1 MSLTPKQ
8 RRFVNEYCVDE
19 NATQAYIRAGYA
31 EEGAGQSAHNLL
43 KKSEIAEA
51 IKDRMEE
58 LAVAASI
65 TPEWVVGQWAAIAK
79 ADPNALVQVRRVCC
93 RHCHGYGHQY
103 QWTEA
108 EYTAAVDHA
117 VDSGKPAPDGMGG
130 FGFDPKA
137 EPHPDCPEC
146 GGEGMEDV
154 HVADTRKLR
163 GPAKVLY
170 AGAKRTRNGIE
181 ILTRDKDAAVAN
193 LARYLGMMV
202 DKKELS
208 GPGGGPIPMA
218 NLTADDLTDAQLAA
232 ILRATD
238 APDEA

>member
-19 NATQAYIRAGYA
+19 NATRAAIRSGCPEA
-31 EEGAGQSAHNLL
+31 SAHVTACRWL
-43 KKSEIAEA
+43 KEAKIKEAIAE
-51 IKDRMEE
+51 RMEE
-58 LAVAASI
+58 CAVAASI
-65 TPEWVVGQWAAIAK
+65 TPEWVVAQWAAIAR

-108 EYTAAVDHA
+108 EYSAAVDRA

-130 FGFDPKA
+130 FGFNPNA
-137 EPHPDCPEC
+137 EPHPECPEC
-146 GGEGMEDV
+146 GGEGTEDV

-163 GPAKVLY
+163 GSAKVLY

-202 DKKELS
+202 DKKEFS
-208 GPGGGPIPMA
+208 GPGGGPIPLA
-218 NLTADDLTDAQLAA
+218 NLTAEDLTDDQLAA
-232 ILRATD
+232 ILKASD

>member
-19 NATQAYIRAGYA
+19 NATQAALRAGCPEA
-31 EEGAGQSAHNLL
+31 SAHVTACRWL
-43 KKSEIAEA
+43 KEAKIQEA
-51 IKDRMEE
+51 IKERMEE
-58 LAVAASI
+58 VAYAAGI
-65 TPEWVVGQWAAIAK
+65 TPEWVVGQWAKIAH
-79 ADPNALVQVRRVCC
+79 ADPNDIVQIRRTCC
-93 RHCHGYGHQY
+93 RHCHGFGHQY

-108 EYTAAVDHA
+108 EYSAAVDRA

-130 FGFDPKA
+130 FGFDPNA

-146 GGEGMEDV
+146 GGLGIEDV

-170 AGAKRTRNGIE
+170 AGAERTRNGIK
-181 ILTRDKDAAVAN
+181 INMRDKDAAVAN

-202 DKKELS
+202 DKKEFS
-208 GPGGGPIPMA
+208 GPGGGPIPLA
-218 NLTADDLTDAQLAA
+218 NLTAEDLTDDQLAA
-232 ILRATD
+232 ILKASD
-238 APDEA
+238 AADEA